1 MTFTRRYMFW
11 LLVPPIIV
19 MVPVGVF
26 FLSQVV
32 QLSLTATFSLAALL
46 VGFYALGS
54 GSFYIAA
61 RSRAFD
67 VDRAL
72 GGEGDLSTA
81 ATRCLTRSITLPL
94 LQWTVGAVIFAAIGS
109 MFFMPTRLGFGYFL
123 VAGFIGAF
131 AAVAWNYFTAK
142 RLLGISI
149 SESGKS
155 AEYNGPRITLARKVA
170 LVFIG
175 TFIMSS
181 IALVQLVSS
190 KVATTLEKLAVS
202 NSADRFD
209 RLYESAS
216 LMATFDGSALDT
228 LRSYIPDDHALH
240 LIDQDGN
247 VTSTGESLA
256 ADEIAAIRRI
266 RNGDSSSYVG
276 PHVAR
281 FAPLE
286 NGSILVMSVPW
297 GPYRNVPQQVTFY
310 TFVVAFFT
318 LGAFSLATFA
328 LARDIARPVR
338 TLQTIA
344 AEMAEGNFTSTTHVF
359 SDDEVGILASDFNET
374 RANLNALL
382 ARIGGSG
389 TTITE
394 GVRVI
399 TGGTQSLM
407 TRSRN
412 QSELTEHS
420 SVAVDNVRGG
430 IRASLGAADAVS
442 ELTQDA
448 SARALQLQSSAEEV
462 ARSMDYL
469 FQSVEKTSSSSTEM
483 NASMNEMS
491 RRTEVLSEIGEEVL
505 SFVAEMDST
514 VEELRAN
521 SQTTADISR
530 EVREAAEAGGAAANR
545 TVEGIELSREITNST
560 AEVLDQLHGSVGEIG
575 RILSVIEEITG
586 RTNLLALNA
595 AIIAAQAGEH
605 GLGFSV
611 VADEIRELAEKT
623 RGSTKEI
630 SQIIKAVQ
638 TGSRQAVTKINE
650 GVLRVS
656 ESVDLAQAAAGSL
669 ELIVASANRSYEMS
683 AKISRALE
691 DQTKASRHL
700 HEVAS
705 RMSDHIAEIN
715 RGSREQARGTELM
728 ASESERVRDIAAQ
741 VKSATE
747 EQSTAGSGI
756 TTALERIADDARAM
770 RDLLERQM
778 EETDRIADASQV
790 MLSIAQQNDQIA
802 REFSQTVDNLVQSGQ
817 SFENEVARFR
827 IRPLP

>member
-19 MVPVGVF
+19 MVPVGVL

-32 QLSLTATFSLAALL
+32 QLSLTETFSLAAIL

-54 GSFYIAA
+54 GLFYAAA
-61 RSRAFD
+61 REHALA

-72 GGEGDLSTA
+72 DGEGNLSDA
-81 ATRCLTRSITLPL
+81 ATRCLTRSVSLPV
-94 LQWTVGAVIFAAIGS
+94 LQWGVGAILFALAGS
-109 MFFMPTRLGFGYFL
+109 RLFMPTRLGFGYFF
-123 VAGFIGAF
+123 VAGVIGAF
-131 AAVAWNYFTAK
+131 SALAWNYFTTK
-142 RLLGISI
+142 RLIGAAIE
-149 SESGKS
+149 ESGRS
-155 AEYNGPRITLARKVA
+155 AEYNGPRLSLARKVA

-190 KVATTLEKLAVS
+190 KVATTLERLAVS
-202 NSADRFD
+202 NSAERFD
-209 RLYESAS
+209 RLYESAK
-216 LMATFDGSALDT
+216 LMATFDAAALDT
-228 LRSYIPDDHALH
+228 LRSYIPDDHSLH
-240 LIDQDGN
+240 LIDRDGR
-247 VTSTGESLA
+247 VTNTRDPLEP
-256 ADEIAAIRRI
+256 DEIAAIRRI
-266 RNGDSSSYVG
+266 RDGDSSSYDG
-276 PHVAR
+276 AHVTR
-281 FAPLE
+281 FAPLKD
-286 NGSILVMSVPW
+286 GSILVMSVPW
-297 GPYRNVPQQVTFY
+297 GPYRNVPRQVTFY
-310 TFVVAFFT
+310 TFVVAILT
-318 LGAFSLATFA
+318 LAVFSLATIA
-328 LARDIARPVR
+328 LARDIARPVK

-359 SDDEVGILASDFNET
+359 SDDEVGVLASDFNET
-374 RANLNALL
+374 RANLNGLL

-399 TGGTQSLM
+399 TGGTESLM
-407 TRSRN
+407 TRSRS

-420 SVAVDNVRGG
+420 STAVENVRGG
-430 IRASLGAADAVS
+430 IRASLGAADGVS

-448 SARALQLQSSAEEV
+448 SARALELQSSAEEI
-462 ARSMDYL
+462 ARSMDHL
-469 FQSVEKTSSSSTEM
+469 FQSVEKTSSSSAEM

-491 RRTEVLSEIGEEVL
+491 RRTDVLAGIGDEVL
-505 SFVAEMDST
+505 SFVSQMDST
-514 VEELRAN
+514 VEELRAS
-521 SQTTADISR
+521 SQATADISR
-530 EVREAAEAGGAAANR
+530 EVREAAEAGGAAVDR
-545 TVEGIELSREITNST
+545 TVEGIELSREVTNST
-560 AEVLDQLHGSVGEIG
+560 AAVLDQLHSSVGEIG
-575 RILSVIEEITG
+575 RILNVIEEITE

-611 VADEIRELAEKT
+611 VADEIRELAERT

-638 TGSRQAVTKINE
+638 TGSREAVVKINE
-650 GVLRVS
+650 GVQRVS
-656 ESVDLAQAAAGSL
+656 ENVDLAQAASGSL
-669 ELIVASANRSYEMS
+669 ERIVASANRSYEMS
-683 AKISRALE
+683 AKITRALE

-700 HEVAS
+700 HEVTS

-728 ASESERVRDIAAQ
+728 ATESERVRDIAAQ

-747 EQSTAGSGI
+747 EQSLAGRGI
-756 TTALERIADDARAM
+756 TAALERMSDDARAM

-778 EETDRIADASQV
+778 EETDRIADAALV

-802 REFSQTVDNLVQSGQ
+802 REFSDTVASLVQSGQ
-817 SFENEVARFR
+817 SFESEVARFR
-827 IRPLP
+827 IRR